1 MKNIILV
8 LALFSFALQT
18 QAQRKI
24 LKIEMNAGTV
34 NSYGMLADN
43 DIINP
48 DAYFAPYG
56 FQTDLTI
63 RKYNSSGFG
72 FGLRIVA
79 TEFSVDED
87 MFALNLLTKLGSNDI
102 SNYSISDYYV
112 SNTGIQ
118 LALSYDINIG
128 KKFSIE
134 PFVNSGLEFFATPE
148 IELFYLKNGASF
160 QFKQKEMLTTG
171 ISLNPGLILHY
182 RLNTIMGLQVYGS
195 YTTIFADKT
204 DLEQVDIGANSI
216 NKSVV
221 EHTPKP
227 EFATFGVGLTISLVK
242 KKKSE

>member
-8 LALFSFALQT
+8 LVLFSFALQT
-18 QAQRKI
+18 RAQQKI
-24 LKIEMNAGTV
+24 SKIEVNAGTV
-34 NSYGMLADN
+34 TSYGMLADGN
-43 DIINP
+43 VTNP

-79 TEFSVDED
+79 TEFSVDND
-87 MFALNLLTKLGSNDI
+87 MFARKLLTKLSSNDF
-102 SNYSISDYYV
+102 SNYSLSDYYV

-118 LALSYDINIG
+118 LALSYDLNIS
-128 KKFSIE
+128 KRFSIE
-134 PFVNSGLEFFATPE
+134 PFVNSGIEFFAAPE
-148 IELFYLKNGASF
+148 IELFYLRNGTSF

-182 RLNTIMGLQVYGS
+182 RLNAIMGLQVYGS
-195 YTTIFADKT
+195 YTTVFADKT
-204 DLEQVDIGANSI
+204 YLEQVDIGANSI
-216 NKSVV
+216 NKTEV

-227 EFATFGVGLTISLVK
+227 EFATFGVGLTISLIK